1 MEFTF
6 GFMILRNFIF
16 GYCITFTKMSSI
28 TINGK
33 TYGPND
39 PVPYHLSGHLPYNRT
54 SAQAGFTMDP
64 PKSWTAPPHTKN
76 RKSTSTTSFTN
87 LVKVVKGLNPRP
99 VWEDSAIYESVVRSK
114 PLTQENMKKHNE
126 AVSNIRAMNFAKLA
140 TMTPKD
146 VAFLAHKMVENR
158 ASHAPVRPTIR
169 KGHKGGG
176 KKKSRRSRKTRKTRK
191 V

>member
-1 MEFTF
+1 
-6 GFMILRNFIF
+6 
-16 GYCITFTKMSSI
+16 MSYQAKQ
-28 TINGK
+28 NEVYAK
-33 TYGPND
+33 YGTTANI
-39 PVPYHLSGHLPYNRT
+39 PYNL
-54 SAQAGFTMDP
+54 SYYKKYHGDIEP
-64 PKSWTAPPHTKN
+64 VKPSWTVPPHTKN

-99 VWEDSAIYESVVRSK
+99 GWEHSAIHESVVRSK

-158 ASHAPVRPTIR
+158 ASRAPVRPTIR
-169 KGHKGGG
+169 KIKQDGGN
-176 KKKSRRSRKTRKTRK
+176 KKSRKSRKSRKTRKTRK